1 MAKRLT
7 NNTVAHPIRVAD
19 NLGQGVH
26 ESPETV
32 RAVAVHH
39 KLRID

>member
-1 MAKRLT
+1 
-7 NNTVAHPIRVAD
+7 VAD

-39 KLRID
+39 KLRIE